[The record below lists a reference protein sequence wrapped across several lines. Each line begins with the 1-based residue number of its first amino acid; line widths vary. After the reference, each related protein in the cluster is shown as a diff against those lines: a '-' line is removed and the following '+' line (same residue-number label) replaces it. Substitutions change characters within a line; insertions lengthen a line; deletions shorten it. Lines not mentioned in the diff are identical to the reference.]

1 MTLRGYRNMREKQ
14 GGFTLIELMIV
25 VAIIGILAAVALP
38 LLMDYLNSSKG
49 TEGDLQIDAIEGKA
63 KKFFY
68 KNNQS
73 FPDQSSGMTPGTK
86 CCGTAA
92 GANNP
97 VNMCAPAAADWA
109 GGAWQ
114 QMNFKM
120 TDKPFRF
127 NYTFA
132 GGAATYTATAEGDLD
147 CDAAT
152 GTTKIV
158 SVGTIVKG
166 EPSNQRT
173 VTGEN

>member
-1 MTLRGYRNMREKQ
+1 MKKNKKQ

-49 TEGDLQIDAIEGKA
+49 SEGDLQIDAIEGKA

-68 KNNQS
+68 KHDQS
-73 FPDQSSGMTPGTK
+73 FPDQSSGQTPAAK

-92 GANNP
+92 SAVNP
-97 VNMCAPAAADWA
+97 VNECAPVAADWA

-114 QMNFKM
+114 QLNFKM

-127 NYTFA
+127 NYTFT
-132 GGAATYTATAEGDLD
+132 GGAATYTAVAEGDLD
-147 CDAAT
+147 CDATT
-152 GTTKIV
+152 GTTQITT
-158 SVGTIVKG
+158 VGTIVKG
-166 EPSNQRT
+166 EPSNTRT
-173 VTGEN
+173 VVGEN

>member
-1 MTLRGYRNMREKQ
+1 MTKRNKKQ

-49 TEGDLQIDAIEGKA
+49 TEGDLQIDAIEGQA

-73 FPDQSSGMTPGTK
+73 FPDQSSTITPASP

-92 GANNP
+92 GANNQ
-97 VNMCAPAAADWA
+97 VNMCAPNAADWA

-120 TDKPFRF
+120 TDKAFRF
-127 NYTFA
+127 QYTFN
-132 GGAATYTATAEGDLD
+132 GGAATYNAIAAGDLD
-147 CDAAT
+147 CDAST
-152 GTTKIV
+152 GVTSITT
-158 SVGTIVKG
+158 VGTIVKG
-166 EPSNQRT
+166 EPSNSRT
-173 VTGEN
+173 YVGEN